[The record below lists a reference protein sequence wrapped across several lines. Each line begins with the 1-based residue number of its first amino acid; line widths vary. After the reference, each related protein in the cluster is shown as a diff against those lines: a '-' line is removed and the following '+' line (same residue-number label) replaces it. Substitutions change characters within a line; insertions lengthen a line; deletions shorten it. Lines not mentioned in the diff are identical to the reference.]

1 MDGPGWNM
9 STRGLIVGTRT
20 EDKLFRILT
29 RTPYP
34 EMRRKYNE
42 FYMRAFPSKTA
53 EIVAEAGL
61 FESNGWTHRE
71 FMDAALKEKKNAN
84 G

>member
-1 MDGPGWNM
+1 MDGHGWNIYVRDRLVA
-9 STRGLIVGTRT
+9 TTT
-20 EDKLFRILT
+20 EDNLFRILT

-42 FYMRAFPSKTA
+42 FYKRAFPSKTA
-53 EIVAEAGL
+53 EIVAEAGM
-61 FESNGWTHRE
+61 FELNGWTYRE
-71 FMDAALKEKKNAN
+71 FMDAALKEKKNAD